1 MGRVKNPGAV
11 GRQKERKAA
20 IFLSNKGYHI
30 LEHSYRSPCGEIDLI
45 AEQGGRIIFVEVK
58 YRRSLQCGLPSEAV
72 NRGKQ
77 RRITKAAYWYVRER
91 HLEDRPMRFDIV
103 EMTTIDGRDAA
114 RHIEHAFY
122 PTL

>member
-1 MGRVKNPGAV
+1 MGRLKNPGAV

-77 RRITKAAYWYVRER
+77 RRRLMGGTRLAI
-91 HLEDRPMRFDIV
+91 LSMRFIRLYSV
-103 EMTTIDGRDAA
+103 KEKALWI
-114 RHIEHAFY
+114 
-122 PTL
+122 